1 MRGRQEQIIV
11 TRPVRTRQS
20 HHMESSRSNSGS
32 TIPTQGEHLY
42 IGELKVEW
50 VEGCH
55 SEWVSLSQ
63 EVKWTLS
70 VSWSNGN
77 FAAKCSGFYSQEPWH
92 PLDWSTFMCFE
103 AYSAVS
109 YGGSGCVLL
118 ILCKKICSRILQ
130 WKHFLRAT
138 TWGFG
143 WINQKLN
150 LASSHRPFFKS
161 SLQIQIL
168 TVGGFVSA
176 RPHGTGCG
184 SFEGPGNHRAI
195 KQLIRYLLDRQMDTN
210 S

>member
-103 AYSAVS
+103 AYSSTAVS

-118 ILCKKICSRILQ
+118 ILCKKSVQESCNESI
-130 WKHFLRAT
+130 
-138 TWGFG
+138 
-143 WINQKLN
+143 
-150 LASSHRPFFKS
+150 SSE
-161 SLQIQIL
+161 QQ
-168 TVGGFVSA
+168 
-176 RPHGTGCG
+176 
-184 SFEGPGNHRAI
+184 PGALDE
-195 KQLIRYLLDRQMDTN
+195 LIRN
-210 S
+210 